1 MAKMARHIIVLT
13 LALHVLAARGTS
25 AGETTTLLGQ
35 YTLSTP
41 GAVTD
46 IWGYVDPNTNREYAL
61 VGETNSTMG
70 VSIIDVTDP
79 TNPTLVGQAAGVVAA
94 DMKVWRNYL
103 YVVTG
108 FRGPGAR
115 IFDLTDPRTPQY
127 AGAFESAH
135 TLFIDDRGSMYLSLA
150 GEPREVRIYDVARNP
165 TSPSLLWMDGIGEPH
180 AAHVVGTTLYDFHGY
195 SGTRIYDVTAR
206 AVPFLLGVVTN
217 GEFHHSGMPTE
228 DGKHLFVTQ
237 ELVSHPRPDI
247 TVWNIEDP
255 ANPVLVGEIAD
266 PNATAH
272 NLYIIDRYAY
282 VSYYSAGFRVYD
294 VSNPAQPVL
303 VTEYDTSAWEG
314 DGFRGCWGVY
324 PFTLSGHIYASDRD
338 NGLFVFSFSGAT
350 TSAITSFDVVYRE
363 DRVLVNWGVG
373 ATVEVQGFNV
383 YRAQNR
389 DGTFEQ
395 INESLISSGEI
406 AYEDTGIRYG
416 KTYWYRL
423 GVVTPGGE
431 LFSRILGVPI
441 PVPTFTLYQNVPNPF
456 NPSTTLYYAIPSAA
470 QVELSVYNA
479 AGQRVRT
486 LVNDSRPAGPH
497 SEVWNGQD
505 DRGNAVAA
513 GVYFARLS
521 ALGSVDAKRMVLVK

>member
-1 MAKMARHIIVLT
+1 MAKIARQIIVLT

-35 YTLSTP
+35 YTLSNP

-61 VGETNSTMG
+61 VGETNSSTG

-79 TNPTLVGQAAGVVAA
+79 TNPTLVGQAAGIVAA

-108 FRGPGAR
+108 FRGPNEAR

-127 AGAFESAH
+127 AGAFESSH

-180 AAHVVGTTLYDFHGY
+180 AAYVVGTTLYDFHGY

-228 DGKHLFVTQ
+228 DGKYLFITQ

-272 NLYIIDRYAY
+272 NLYIIGRYAY

-303 VTEYDTSAWEG
+303 VAEYDTSAWEG

-324 PFTLSGHIYASDRD
+324 PFPPSGHIYASDRD

-350 TSAITSFDVVYRE
+350 TSAI
-363 DRVLVNWGVG
+363 
-373 ATVEVQGFNV
+373 
-383 YRAQNR
+383 
-389 DGTFEQ
+389 
-395 INESLISSGEI
+395 
-406 AYEDTGIRYG
+406 
-416 KTYWYRL
+416 
-423 GVVTPGGE
+423 
-431 LFSRILGVPI
+431 
-441 PVPTFTLYQNVPNPF
+441 PVPAFTLYQNVPNPF
-456 NPSTTLYYAIPSAA
+456 NPSTTLYYAIPSAG